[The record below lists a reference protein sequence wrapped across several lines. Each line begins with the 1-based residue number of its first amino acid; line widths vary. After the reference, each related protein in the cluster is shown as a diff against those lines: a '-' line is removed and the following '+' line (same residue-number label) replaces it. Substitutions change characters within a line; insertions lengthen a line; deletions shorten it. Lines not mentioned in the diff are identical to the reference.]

1 MHAGFIV
8 YSPPR
13 SAPTEPLPLIVTVL
27 EMLEQVRPLADA
39 HRLRILATKTGASV
53 EDAIA
58 RMRQDIAV
66 GPVLILRAA

>member
-1 MHAGFIV
+1 MLADSIV

-27 EMLEQVRPLADA
+27 EMLDQVRPLADA
-39 HRLRILATKTGASV
+39 HRFRILATKTGASV
-53 EDAIA
+53 DDAIA
-58 RMRQDIAV
+58 RMRRDLAV